1 MKTINDRMIIVL
13 VRLDSIVTVDAIV
26 GLVDPGPGFSTSSCE
41 VHPWRSTVIGTD

>member
-26 GLVDPGPGFSTSSCE
+26 GLVNPGPLGFSTCE
-41 VHPWRSTVIGTD
+41 VHPWRSAVIGTD

>member
-26 GLVDPGPGFSTSSCE
+26 GLVDPGPGFSTCE